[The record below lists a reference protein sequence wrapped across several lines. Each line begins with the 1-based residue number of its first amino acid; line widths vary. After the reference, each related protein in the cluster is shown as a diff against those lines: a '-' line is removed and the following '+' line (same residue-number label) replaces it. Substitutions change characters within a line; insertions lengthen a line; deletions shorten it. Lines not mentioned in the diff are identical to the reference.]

1 MGRHRHGTDP
11 RRRDRSVSANR
22 KGDSAM
28 PELVEDQDVGVDR
41 PDPSQRIRVQPW
53 PRRVRAVL
61 GNVAVADSTRVLLL
75 LEKGHLPVYYFPA
88 SDVRT
93 DLLEPT
99 DKHTRCP
106 YKGEASYWTV
116 KVGDRQA
123 ANAVWSYLDPLP
135 ERTDI
140 KGYMAFYWDRVDSWW
155 EEDDEVF
162 VHPRDPYHRVDV
174 LNSSRHVRVEI
185 AGQTVA
191 DTQRPRLL
199 FETNLPTRYYIPKAD
214 VRMDLLEPTDTAT
227 SCPYKGQARYW
238 SFQSGDSDQAVKD
251 AAWSYPAPIP
261 ECPKIENLVAF
272 FNERVDLYVDGELQP
287 RPKTPWS

>member
-1 MGRHRHGTDP
+1 
-11 RRRDRSVSANR
+11 
-22 KGDSAM
+22 M
-28 PELVEDQDVGVDR
+28 PELLEDTDVGVDR
-41 PDPSQRIRVQPW
+41 PDFSQQIRVEQW
-53 PRRVRAVL
+53 PRRVRAVI
-61 GNVAVADSTRVLLL
+61 GDVAVADSTRVLLL

-88 SDVRT
+88 EDVRT
-93 DLLEPT
+93 DLMEPT

-116 KVGDRQA
+116 KAGGREV

-185 AGQTVA
+185 DGQTVA
-191 DTQRPRLL
+191 ETRRPRLL
-199 FETNLPTRYYIPKAD
+199 FETHLPTRYYIPKLD
-214 VRMDLLEPTDTAT
+214 VRLDLLQPTDTVTA
-227 SCPYKGQARYW
+227 CPYKGTARYW
-238 SFQSGDSDQAVKD
+238 KLRSAGANAKD
-251 AAWSYPAPIP
+251 VAWSYPAPIP

-272 FNERVDLYVDGELQP
+272 FNERTDLYVDGELQP
-287 RPKTPWS
+287 RPKSAWS